1 MQKLMMAIMFTL
13 SATAVQAQDIA
24 GTWQG
29 TLSGGGKEMR
39 IVFRITSEAGG
50 FRAQGFS
57 IDQGGQPI
65 PVSVAQDG
73 AVVKLTIVAIGGAFE
88 GRLGTDGTTL
98 TGTFTQ
104 GNQNTSLTLRKATPE
119 TAWPIPNAPT
129 PLRAMDSSFSPSFEV
144 ATIKPSDPNQPGQA
158 FRVRGR
164 TFDTLNTTLRDLLT
178 FAYGVHPGQLVGL
191 PKWAE
196 EDRYNITAQPDGE
209 GAPNDRQWRGALQ
222 KLLAQRFNLKFRRET
237 RELGAYV
244 LTQLSG
250 GNKLNKSG
258 GDPNGLPGMFFKG
271 AGVLPVINATMGDF
285 AGLLQ
290 AVVLDRPVVDRTG
303 LTGRF
308 DFTLQWTPDESQFGG
323 RGGQMAAQLQAG
335 GADNR
340 PGLFTAMQEQ
350 LGLRLE
356 STRTAVEVLA
366 IETAERPSE
375 N

>member
-1 MQKLMMAIMFTL
+1 MKMLLTVAALLL
-13 SATAVQAQDIA
+13 SATATYAQDIT

-29 TLSGGGKEMR
+29 TLQNGGRELR
-39 IVFRITSEAGG
+39 LVFRISNEGGG

-65 PVSVAQDG
+65 PVSVTQDG
-73 AVVKLTIVAIGGAFE
+73 AVVKFAIVAIGGSYE
-88 GRLGTDGTTL
+88 GRLSADGTTMI
-98 TGTFTQ
+98 GTFTQ
-104 GNQNTSLTLRKATPE
+104 GQPAPLTLRKATPE

-129 PLRAMDSSFSPSFEV
+129 PLKAMDPSFSPRFEV
-144 ATIKPSDPNQPGQA
+144 ATIKPSDPNRPGQA

-164 TFDTLNTTLRDLLT
+164 TFDTLNTTLRDLMT
-178 FAYGVHPGQLVGL
+178 FAYGLHPGQVIGA
-191 PKWAE
+191 PKWIE
-196 EDRYNITAQPDGE
+196 EERYDLTAQPDGE
-209 GAPNDRQWRGALQ
+209 GAPSDRQWRGAIQ
-222 KLLAQRFNLKFRRET
+222 KLLAERFNLKFRRET

-244 LTQLSG
+244 LTQTPG
-250 GNKLNKSG
+250 GHTLNKSG
-258 GDPNGLPGMFFKG
+258 GDPDGLPGMFFKG

-285 AGLLQ
+285 TGLLQ

-335 GADNR
+335 GGDTR
-340 PGLFTAMQEQ
+340 PGLFTAVQEQ
-350 LGLRLE
+350 LGLKLE
-356 STRTAVEVLA
+356 STRTPVEVFV
-366 IETAERPSE
+366 IETAEKPSA